1 MKVKAGLI
9 SHKIGEQYVTVASGD
24 AGNAFNGMMRSNDT
38 AAQILQMLEHEIS
51 EEQIVDQLYAQY
63 DAPREAIAADVH
75 QIIEQI
81 RSAGLLDE

>member
-51 EEQIVDQLYAQY
+51 EEQIVDQLYTLY
-63 DAPREAIAADVH
+63 DAPREVIAADVH

>member
-1 MKVKAGLI
+1 MKIKAGLI
-9 SHKIGEQYVTVASGD
+9 SHKIGEQYVTAASGE
-24 AGNAFNGMMRSNDT
+24 AENVFNGMLRSNDT
-38 AAQILQMLEHEIS
+38 ATQILQMLEHEIS

-81 RSAGLLDE
+81 RLTGLLDE